1 MPHPSIHAIL
11 VPQGAEYRA
20 VCRGLKQ
27 TQMPVFPIP
36 VGAVP
41 LSQSLEI
48 LKQDKLWQSLE
59 QPQVL
64 LMGLCGSLSPD
75 AKVGDVV
82 VCESCVSVSSQ
93 QVQAVRHQS
102 EHSSGQ
108 IWCCAQELTQY
119 LEQVL
124 YRVSVKAITSDR
136 VIHSASEKQLL
147 GAAFNAAVVDM
158 EGAIVLESLKLAG
171 VSVAM
176 LRVVSDDCHHD
187 LPNLNLAF
195 RVDGSLNTAALTLSF
210 LKNPIA
216 AFHLIR
222 GATHA
227 LQALQFVTTSLFHT
241 A

>member
-1 MPHPSIHAIL
+1 MSYHSIHAIL

-27 TQMPVFPIP
+27 TQLPVFPIP

-48 LKQDKLWQSLE
+48 LKQNKLWQASG

-64 LMGLCGSLSPD
+64 LMGLCGSLSPHN
-75 AKVGDVV
+75 KVGDVV
-82 VCESCVSVSSQ
+82 LYQSCVSVSSQ
-93 QVQAVRHQS
+93 QVQSALHQS
-102 EHSSGQ
+102 EHLSGQ
-108 IWCCAQELTQY
+108 IWNTAPDLTQY

-124 YRVSVKAITSDR
+124 HLVSVKAITSDR
-136 VIHSASEKQLL
+136 VIYSATEKQVL
-147 GAAFNAAVVDM
+147 GAAFETAVVDM

-171 VSVAM
+171 ISVAM
-176 LRVVSDDCHHD
+176 LRVVSDDCYHN

-195 RVDGSLNTAALTLSF
+195 RVDGSLNAAALTLSF
-210 LKNPIA
+210 LKDPIA

-222 GATHA
+222 GAT
-227 LQALQFVTTSLFHT
+227 QALQTLQSVTTSLFHT

>member
-1 MPHPSIHAIL
+1 VPHPSIHAIL

-27 TQMPVFPIP
+27 TQLPVFPIP

-41 LSQSLEI
+41 LSQSLNI
-48 LKQDKLWQSLE
+48 LKQNKLWQTLE

-82 VCESCVSVSSQ
+82 LYESCVSVSSQ
-93 QVQAVRHQS
+93 QVQAARHPS

-108 IWCCAQELTQY
+108 IWCCAQDLTQY
-119 LEQVL
+119 LEQAL
-124 YRVSVKAITSDR
+124 HPVSVKAITSDR
-136 VIHSASEKQLL
+136 VIHSASEKQIL
-147 GAAFNAAVVDM
+147 GADFNAAVVDM

-171 VSVAM
+171 ISVAM
-176 LRVVSDDCHHD
+176 LRVVSDDCHHN
-187 LPNLNLAF
+187 LPNLDSAF
-195 RVDGSLNTAALTLSF
+195 RVDGSLNAAALTLSF
-210 LKNPIA
+210 LKDPIA

-227 LQALQFVTTSLFHT
+227 LQTLQSITTSLFHT